1 MDAGRLR
8 DEAEASEQRS
18 EREEQKKVM
27 SAEAKAARREAAEK
41 AAEAAE
47 SARKMDYDPTS
58 ARSLEA
64 ILDEAAAAPP
74 VQRPK
79 GGKKSGKLRMRDN
92 AVDAGL
98 NDAADLFG
106 VARITYFT
114 WPCPLVN

>member
-8 DEAEASEQRS
+8 DETEASDQRS

-41 AAEAAE
+41 AEEAAE
-47 SARKMDYDPTS
+47 SARKMDYDPTR

-64 ILDEAAAAPP
+64 ILDEAAATTP

-79 GGKKSGKLRMRDN
+79 KKSGKLKMRDN

-98 NDAADLFG
+98 NLSLIHISEPTRLLSIG
-106 VARITYFT
+106 V
-114 WPCPLVN
+114 CGLGL